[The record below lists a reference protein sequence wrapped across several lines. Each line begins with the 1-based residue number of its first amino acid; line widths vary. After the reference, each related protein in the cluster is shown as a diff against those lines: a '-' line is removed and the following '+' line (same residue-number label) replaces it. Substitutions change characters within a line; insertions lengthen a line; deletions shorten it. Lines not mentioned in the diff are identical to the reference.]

1 MRLVRT
7 AELETVRTTPRKLP
21 ERLPFPI
28 KPGEPDWGKIGWEHF
43 ENLDVNKAIWERWFP
58 PVMDRD
64 LLLEKLQSLSD
75 DDIDTN
81 NPDQIRDEELDRL
94 SNELLKPMVFPAFP
108 RLDEINDFFKGL
120 SVGILKNGT
129 YLPCQ
134 IIGVITKNSDICDFP
149 KTLEATDVNN
159 ECIYRAGILTADV
172 ASMISGVIMTVLGI
186 SSIIG
191 GSVTSVGGIAV
202 TGTGVGALVGIPTIV
217 VSSGVVVSGV
227 VQSVSGVSLV
237 YSSVK
242 SFSGDLD
249 EFNMAKE
256 GTSAGSGH
264 MLGENGT
271 RTDSITTGRNMKKER
286 VDVENH
292 APGKMEGDVHYHEP
306 DNTKW
311 RYDVKLKKLVRPKTE
326 ELAPPRVQ
334 KVLKEVWFQKALK
347 KALKILGE

>member
-1 MRLVRT
+1 M
-7 AELETVRTTPRKLP
+7 
-21 ERLPFPI
+21 
-28 KPGEPDWGKIGWEHF
+28 
-43 ENLDVNKAIWERWFP
+43 
-58 PVMDRD
+58 
-64 LLLEKLQSLSD
+64 
-75 DDIDTN
+75 
-81 NPDQIRDEELDRL
+81 DRL

-134 IIGVITKNSDICDFP
+134 IIGAITKNSDICDFP

-191 GSVTSVGGIAV
+191 GSVTSVGGIAA

-227 VQSVSGVSLV
+227 VQSVTGVSLV

-249 EFNMAKE
+249 DFNRAKE
-256 GTSAGSGH
+256 KKKTVLPGTNTETGISANKKYTGGRTEQELRALAEDPAHSGSKRPIDIEKGQH
-264 MLGENGT
+264 EARIGLELEERGLLKNIKRDATGKAEFIDELGQ
-271 RTDSITTGRNMKKER
+271 
-286 VDVENH
+286 
-292 APGKMEGDVHYHEP
+292 A
-306 DNTKW
+306 W
-311 RYDVKLKKLVRPKTE
+311 DVKSFNSRYKPNKGGFRLDKAMNIVKKSLSENENVIIDTSNLSTE
-326 ELAPPRVQ
+326 HIAELTSEVTKQ
-334 KVLKEVWFQKALK
+334 GLQGKVLFWP
-347 KALKILGE
+347 

>member
-1 MRLVRT
+1 M
-7 AELETVRTTPRKLP
+7 
-21 ERLPFPI
+21 
-28 KPGEPDWGKIGWEHF
+28 
-43 ENLDVNKAIWERWFP
+43 
-58 PVMDRD
+58 
-64 LLLEKLQSLSD
+64 
-75 DDIDTN
+75 
-81 NPDQIRDEELDRL
+81 DRL
-94 SNELLKPMVFPAFP
+94 SNKLLKPMGFPAFP

-134 IIGVITKNSDICDFP
+134 IIGAITKNSDICDFP

-249 EFNMAKE
+249 EFNKATKGVKNNTESGEIPDYVKDDRVPLDKE
-256 GTSAGSGH
+256 TVLTNKEYKKTKFKIKGAQVYKK
-264 MLGENGT
+264 GEQYYYRDTFHKGKAAHLEVFNKRGIHIGEA
-271 RTDSITTGRNMKKER
+271 DPLTGNII
-286 VDVENH
+286 
-292 APGKMEGDVHYHEP
+292 P
-306 DNTKW
+306 NTADPSKIIN
-311 RYDVKLKKLVRPKTE
+311 LK
-326 ELAPPRVQ
+326 
-334 KVLKEVWFQKALK
+334 
-347 KALKILGE
+347 

>member
-1 MRLVRT
+1 M
-7 AELETVRTTPRKLP
+7 
-21 ERLPFPI
+21 
-28 KPGEPDWGKIGWEHF
+28 
-43 ENLDVNKAIWERWFP
+43 
-58 PVMDRD
+58 
-64 LLLEKLQSLSD
+64 
-75 DDIDTN
+75 
-81 NPDQIRDEELDRL
+81 DRL
-94 SNELLKPMVFPAFP
+94 SNELLKPMGFPAFP

-120 SVGILKNGT
+120 SVEFLKNGT

-134 IIGVITKNSDICDFP
+134 IIGAITKNSDICDFP

-191 GSVTSVGGIAV
+191 GSVTSVGGIAA

-249 EFNMAKE
+249 EFNRAKE

-264 MLGENGT
+264 ILGENGIQT
-271 RTDSITTGRNMKKER
+271 RGSLTTGRNVRKER

-292 APGKMEGDVHYHEP
+292 DPVKLEGNVHYHEP

-311 RYDVKLKKLVRPKTE
+311 IYDVNLKKLVHRKTK

-334 KVLKEVWFQKALK
+334 KVLKEEWFQKALK